1 MNKLY
6 WLLAVFIL
14 FSCKK
19 KDEKV
24 YYRQGSIK
32 IVADQSFHNVLEE
45 LTERYVSNYPEA
57 KFNLDFKREDSA
69 FVDLLEGRADVA
81 VMSRELTTD
90 EKKLYEKMVDLDYH
104 SDNFAG
110 DAVLFVVPKN
120 SPREQISVD
129 EINQLLHSDEKLLIF
144 EGYHT
149 SNIYFVAQKLRL
161 NSKDLKYSIIKGDE
175 NIIEKLDKF
184 PNHIGVIGLNTIG
197 RAYDPK
203 SIALREKI
211 KILPVVADDG
221 QAYTPELYNIRNL
234 KYPFA
239 RIVYFLTRE
248 KGFGLAKGFIRYSC
262 TQKGQIVV
270 SKQGLQPYNMYKRE
284 VRMRV
289 E

>member
-90 EKKLYEKMVDLDYH
+90 EKK
-104 SDNFAG
+104 
-110 DAVLFVVPKN
+110 
-120 SPREQISVD
+120 
-129 EINQLLHSDEKLLIF
+129 
-144 EGYHT
+144 
-149 SNIYFVAQKLRL
+149 
-161 NSKDLKYSIIKGDE
+161 
-175 NIIEKLDKF
+175 
-184 PNHIGVIGLNTIG
+184 
-197 RAYDPK
+197 
-203 SIALREKI
+203 
-211 KILPVVADDG
+211 
-221 QAYTPELYNIRNL
+221 
-234 KYPFA
+234 
-239 RIVYFLTRE
+239 
-248 KGFGLAKGFIRYSC
+248 
-262 TQKGQIVV
+262 
-270 SKQGLQPYNMYKRE
+270 
-284 VRMRV
+284 
-289 E
+289 